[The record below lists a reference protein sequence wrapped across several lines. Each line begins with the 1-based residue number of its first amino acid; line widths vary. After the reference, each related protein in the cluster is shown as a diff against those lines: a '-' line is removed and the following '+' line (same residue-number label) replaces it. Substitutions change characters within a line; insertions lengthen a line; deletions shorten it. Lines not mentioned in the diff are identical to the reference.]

1 MKKIIFSLDSSY
13 YKIRKMR
20 HLVKK
25 DKKLLN
31 INKNKEDF
39 ENRNYLKQNQFE
51 SNSNATKTA
60 TNLTSIESNIE
71 INPQFFDSKELDQL
85 MQDLNDIEVM
95 SFDTKCQNS
104 QRIDSIVNDL
114 KCFTNNL
121 TQNWKSSEDKRVS
134 FGNNSIPKTIIS
146 SHNLMNQSI
155 TSHSKS
161 KSLFKCSLNSSQN
174 SKDLNESQNSL
185 ISFTDNTQHDLN
197 QDINDNSFESKKGK
211 KERNLS
217 QTRNDYKSKFIPK
230 RQSRRQMMRNMNPEE
245 AEKLSKFVTVDDLEL
260 KTDITVTKLKSEFY
274 EKKRVKL
281 LSIIN
286 KIDFHLSKGC
296 TDVWIGFLKL
306 KKDCPVSGL
315 IKMED
320 DSQRRI
326 GSYGAFTA
334 GCVHKLTVIAGV
346 VRITIESMVRNVE
359 TDEQIVIPARTHYH
373 IRNFKSE
380 EAYIYFEVGLH

>member
-1 MKKIIFSLDSSY
+1 
-13 YKIRKMR
+13 MR

-25 DKKLLN
+25 DKRLLN
-31 INKNKEDF
+31 IYENKEDF

-51 SNSNATKTA
+51 C
-60 TNLTSIESNIE
+60 NLTSIESNIR
-71 INPQFFDSKELDQL
+71 INPQMTQLSKELDQL
-85 MQDLNDIEVM
+85 MQDLNDIEMM
-95 SFDTKCQNS
+95 SFDTKSQNS

-121 TQNWKSSEDKRVS
+121 TQNACNLKSSEDKRHLTS
-134 FGNNSIPKTIIS
+134 LDNNPIPKTMIS
-146 SHNLMNQSI
+146 SHNLLNQSI
-155 TSHSKS
+155 TSQSKS
-161 KSLFKCSLNSSQN
+161 KSLFNCSFNSSQN

-185 ISFTDNTQHDLN
+185 INFTDNTQHDLN
-197 QDINDNSFESKKGK
+197 KDINDNSFGSNKGTK
-211 KERNLS
+211 NRNLS
-217 QTRNDYKSKFIPK
+217 QSRNDYKSKFIPK
-230 RQSRRQMMRNMNPEE
+230 RQSRRQMIRNMNAEE
-245 AEKLSKFVTVDDLEL
+245 VEELSKYVTVDDLEL
-260 KTDITVTKLKSEFY
+260 KTDITVTKLKSDCY

-281 LSIIN
+281 LRIVN
-286 KIDFHLSKGC
+286 KINFHLSKGC

-315 IKMED
+315 IKMEG
-320 DSQRRI
+320 DSQRRT

-346 VRITIESMVRNVE
+346 VRITIESIVRSVE
-359 TDEQIVIPARTHYH
+359 TDEQIIIPTRTHYH